1 MTAQINGP
9 RGHQIPAW
17 LLRFV
22 RYPYEFFQAGKAQ
35 FGPTFSMR
43 FPGSGQAVFVSNP
56 RTVQE
61 IFSLDQKSALSI
73 RDSGFLG
80 PIFGD
85 ASVVVTTQTK
95 HKEQRRL
102 LSPPFHGASMHAC
115 GELVQQATR
124 NAISQ
129 WRGSFDAHN
138 AFIDLT
144 LDATLPAVLGP
155 LSTVDLARIRTQL
168 RRTIAAC
175 RPALMFVQALRV
187 DLGPLSPWGRFL
199 RERAAFFQLIQ
210 DQMDIT
216 RATAIAQHPMPIV
229 PRTDLLALLLATR
242 DQDGRPLPDQEI
254 LEHVLTMAVLG
265 HESTAAAL
273 AWALI
278 ALQREPSVKQQLLA
292 ELSELPA
299 DANARA
305 MVGLPYT
312 SAFCKEVLRLWP
324 AVPEVRRRVLLEPL
338 VLEGHTLPA
347 GTFLAPSIYLMHR
360 DPALYPEPERF
371 NPERFM
377 QKKYTP
383 YEYFPFGGGARSCI
397 GATFAHYEMQIIV
410 ATLLSLVDVTV
421 VSNTNPRAIRQNLS
435 VAPEGGVSVKV
446 RSRAQHAGA
455 AQVR

>member
-1 MTAQINGP
+1 MIAEINGP
-9 RGHQIPAW
+9 KGIQIPQW

-22 RYPYEFFQAGKAQ
+22 RYPYEFFQAGHAQ
-35 FGPTFSMR
+35 FGPTFSMN
-43 FPGSGQAVFVSNP
+43 FAGSGRAIFVSKP
-56 RTVQE
+56 QTVQE
-61 IFSLDQKSALSI
+61 IFSRDQKSELSI
-73 RDSGFLG
+73 RDNGFLG

-85 ASVVVTTQTK
+85 ASVVVTTQAK

-115 GELVQQATR
+115 GEMVRQATI
-124 NAISQ
+124 NAVSQ
-129 WRGSFDAHN
+129 WTGLFDAHN
-138 AFIDLT
+138 AFVDLT
-144 LDATLPAVLGP
+144 LNATLPAVLGP
-155 LSTVDLARIRTQL
+155 LAAEDIERIRTQL
-168 RRTIAAC
+168 RRTINAC
-175 RPALMFVQALRV
+175 RPSLMFVRALRI

-210 DQMDIT
+210 RQMDRV
-216 RATAIAQHPMPIV
+216 RAAIAEQPAPHV

-242 DQDGRPLPDQEI
+242 DQHGQPLPDQEI

-273 AWALI
+273 AWAMI

-347 GTFLAPSIYLMHR
+347 GTFLAPSIYLLHR
-360 DPALYPEPERF
+360 DPTLYPEPERF